1 MLPTPVLPEIGM
13 NLLQII
19 GRVHDKRVLTTK
31 AGDPLVTLNVGVN
44 ETWNDRVTK
53 ERMSAT
59 EWFRISL
66 FREDARVAA
75 EHLQNGDV
83 VYAQGA
89 LKSRSYTRSDGVT
102 ITTREMYVHK
112 FQIMR
117 TAIVLPAVERHIP
130 QSPLDEEVKKAEFD
144 DDQPF

>member
-1 MLPTPVLPEIGM
+1 MLPTPALPEIGM

-19 GRVHDKRVLTTK
+19 GRVHDKRILKTK
-31 AGDPLVTLNVGVN
+31 NGDQLVVMNVAVN
-44 ETWNDRVTK
+44 ESWNDRVTK
-53 ERMSAT
+53 ERMSLT

-66 FREDARVAA
+66 FREDARVAE
-75 EHLQNGDV
+75 EHLQDGDV

-89 LKSRSYTRSDGVT
+89 LKTRSYTRSDGVT
-102 ITTREMYVHK
+102 ISAREMYVHK

-117 TAIVLPAVERHIP
+117 TAIVLPVSEQHIP
-130 QSPLDEEVKKAEFD
+130 LSSIDQEIKKAEFD